1 MATKKR
7 KVKICEET
15 PEEAVIN
22 NAKELKVEKK
32 VIKKK
37 SEVWLKAYGFHKQW
51 IRVIAK
57 DLADAERKMKIIA
70 WYKQKEI

>member
-32 VIKKK
+32 VIEKK
-37 SEVWLKAYGFHKQW
+37 SEVWLQWYSFPKQW
-51 IRVIAK
+51 VRVMAK
-57 DLADAERKMKIIA
+57 DLADAERKMKIIV